1 VIKRYTN
8 FILWSVTILIF
19 AVFTVTLDIRPGRL
33 WHIVNVL
40 LFENSIL
47 DLIQYALVFTASLI
61 SVVLL
66 LASKNRIIRFS
77 AWTLFGV
84 LCIVNSSYRI
94 ITGYEFMYNDWL
106 LAKSNS
112 HFLSQVF
119 QQFLL
124 AIIISSVATVAII
137 WLCNSLLKKKSLRAN
152 SATLFFVP
160 IGFLFVYYEISQ
172 SAGNLDQFPFLARI
186 PAIIIHHAWNPLPTI
201 DREQVEVTSHGRKVN
216 HLFLIVDE
224 SITGRDLQLNGNPFP
239 TTPFLNENRS
249 RIINFGIAT
258 SYTNYSAGSNIA
270 LTTGAR
276 MNQLPDKSLTILHQ
290 PTIYQYAKKAGFK
303 TYLIDAQM
311 MDYRLQNFLTDQ
323 DRPYIDS
330 IIQLSHLQKN
340 KLLYEERDQII
351 NGILSKLACSPVP
364 VFVYVVKFGAH
375 WPYART
381 YPDSMSLFKP
391 VLSRSSLIR
400 DSIKTRN
407 TYYNAIRWSVDLF
420 WKRIIEDLNGK
431 DSTMIVYTSDHGQ
444 DISKQGIQISHA
456 SIIDVSPR
464 EANVPLWMY
473 SNYPHPFT
481 SSHRDERHHQDIFP
495 TLLFFM
501 GYSKDFIVTKYGPT
515 LLDSS
520 YAVESRKF
528 LTGDIFNRANSAL
541 IRF

>member
-1 VIKRYTN
+1 
-8 FILWSVTILIF
+8 
-19 AVFTVTLDIRPGRL
+19 
-33 WHIVNVL
+33 
-40 LFENSIL
+40 
-47 DLIQYALVFTASLI
+47 
-61 SVVLL
+61 
-66 LASKNRIIRFS
+66 
-77 AWTLFGV
+77 
-84 LCIVNSSYRI
+84 
-94 ITGYEFMYNDWL
+94 
-106 LAKSNS
+106 
-112 HFLSQVF
+112 
-119 QQFLL
+119 
-124 AIIISSVATVAII
+124 
-137 WLCNSLLKKKSLRAN
+137 
-152 SATLFFVP
+152 
-160 IGFLFVYYEISQ
+160 
-172 SAGNLDQFPFLARI
+172 
-186 PAIIIHHAWNPLPTI
+186 
-201 DREQVEVTSHGRKVN
+201 
-216 HLFLIVDE
+216 
-224 SITGRDLQLNGNPFP
+224 
-239 TTPFLNENRS
+239 
-249 RIINFGIAT
+249 
-258 SYTNYSAGSNIA
+258 
-270 LTTGAR
+270 

-381 YPDSMSLFKP
+381 YPDSMSL
-391 VLSRSSLIR
+391 R